1 MNNKVPLNFD
11 NSIKLPLISDESK
24 YYSALNDLSVMADK
38 LKEKD
43 KIIEQL
49 AWKVD
54 VLSKV
59 IIKAGIDIDSY
70 LSIDDVAQYPVRE
83 EAE

>member
-1 MNNKVPLNFD
+1 MNNNNYKQALQT
-11 NSIKLPLISDESK
+11 L
-24 YYSALNDLSVMADK
+24 SAMADSIEQK
-38 LKEKD
+38 N
-43 KIIEQL
+43 KIIETL

-59 IIKAGIDIDSY
+59 ILKAEINIDDY
-70 LSIDDVAQYPVRE
+70 LSIEEVSQYPVRE

>member
-1 MNNKVPLNFD
+1 MDNNNYRQALQT
-11 NSIKLPLISDESK
+11 L
-24 YYSALNDLSVMADK
+24 SAMADSIEQK
-38 LKEKD
+38 N

-59 IIKAGIDIDSY
+59 ILKAGINIDDY
-70 LSIDDVAQYPVRE
+70 LSIEEVAQYPVRE
-83 EAE
+83 EAD

>member
-1 MNNKVPLNFD
+1 MNKENYTQALQT
-11 NSIKLPLISDESK
+11 L
-24 YYSALNDLSVMADK
+24 SAMADSIEQK
-38 LKEKD
+38 N
-43 KIIEQL
+43 KIIETL

-59 IIKAGIDIDSY
+59 ILKAGINIDDY
-70 LSIDDVAQYPVRE
+70 LSIEEVSQYPVRE

>member
-1 MNNKVPLNFD
+1 MNNNNYEQALKTLSAVAD
-11 NSIKLPLISDESK
+11 SIEQK
-24 YYSALNDLSVMADK
+24 N
-38 LKEKD
+38 

-59 IIKAGIDIDSY
+59 VLKAGIDIDSY
-70 LSIDDVAQYPVRE
+70 LSVDEVAQYPVRE
-83 EAE
+83 EDD

>member
-1 MNNKVPLNFD
+1 MRNKAVLNFND
-11 NSIKLPLISDESK
+11 KYNLPMLDEESK

-38 LKEKD
+38 LEEKN
-43 KIIEQL
+43 KIIETL

-59 IIKAGIDIDSY
+59 IMKAGIDIDDY
-70 LSIDDVAQYPVRE
+70 LSIDEVAQYHLRGEVE
-83 EAE
+83 

>member
-1 MNNKVPLNFD
+1 MNRYK
-11 NSIKLPLISDESK
+11 
-24 YYSALNDLSVMADK
+24 SALNDLSVMADK
-38 LKEKD
+38 LEEKN
-43 KIIEQL
+43 KIIETL

-59 IIKAGIDIDSY
+59 IMKAGIDIDEY
-70 LSIDDVAQYPVRE
+70 LSIDEVAQYPLRG

>member
-1 MNNKVPLNFD
+1 MDNNNYRQALQTLSAMTD
-11 NSIKLPLISDESK
+11 SIEQK
-24 YYSALNDLSVMADK
+24 N
-38 LKEKD
+38 

-59 IIKAGIDIDSY
+59 ILKAGINIDNY
-70 LSIDDVAQYPVRE
+70 LSVDDVAQYTLRE
-83 EAE
+83 VGE

>member
-1 MNNKVPLNFD
+1 MNNNNYKQALQT
-11 NSIKLPLISDESK
+11 L
-24 YYSALNDLSVMADK
+24 SAMADSIEQK
-38 LKEKD
+38 N
-43 KIIEQL
+43 KIIETL

-59 IIKAGIDIDSY
+59 VLKAGINIDDY
-70 LSIDDVAQYPVRE
+70 LSVDEVAQYPVRE

>member
-1 MNNKVPLNFD
+1 MDNNNYKQALQT
-11 NSIKLPLISDESK
+11 L
-24 YYSALNDLSVMADK
+24 SAMADSIEQK
-38 LKEKD
+38 N
-43 KIIEQL
+43 KIIETL

-59 IIKAGIDIDSY
+59 VLKAGINIDDY
-70 LSIDDVAQYPVRE
+70 LSVDEVAQYPIRE

>member
-1 MNNKVPLNFD
+1 MNNNNYKQALQT
-11 NSIKLPLISDESK
+11 L
-24 YYSALNDLSVMADK
+24 SAMADSIEQK
-38 LKEKD
+38 N

-59 IIKAGIDIDSY
+59 IIKAGINIDDY
-70 LSIDDVAQYPVRE
+70 LSIEEVAQYPVRE

>member
-1 MNNKVPLNFD
+1 MNNNNYKQALQT
-11 NSIKLPLISDESK
+11 L
-24 YYSALNDLSVMADK
+24 SAMADSIEQK
-38 LKEKD
+38 N

-59 IIKAGIDIDSY
+59 ILKAGINIDDY
-70 LSIDDVAQYPVRE
+70 LSIEEVAQYPVRE
-83 EAE
+83 EAD

>member
-1 MNNKVPLNFD
+1 MNNNNYTQALQT
-11 NSIKLPLISDESK
+11 L
-24 YYSALNDLSVMADK
+24 SAMADSIEQK
-38 LKEKD
+38 N
-43 KIIEQL
+43 KIIETL

-59 IIKAGIDIDSY
+59 ILKAGINIDDY
-70 LSIDDVAQYPVRE
+70 LSIEEVAQYSVRE

>member
-1 MNNKVPLNFD
+1 MDNNNYRQALQT
-11 NSIKLPLISDESK
+11 L
-24 YYSALNDLSVMADK
+24 SAMADSIEQK
-38 LKEKD
+38 NKT
-43 KIIEQL
+43 IEQL

-59 IIKAGIDIDSY
+59 ILKAGINIDDY
-70 LSIDDVAQYPVRE
+70 LSIEEVSQYPVRE

>member
-1 MNNKVPLNFD
+1 MNNNNYEQALKKLSAVAD
-11 NSIKLPLISDESK
+11 SIEQK
-24 YYSALNDLSVMADK
+24 N
-38 LKEKD
+38 

-59 IIKAGIDIDSY
+59 VLKAGIDIDSY
-70 LSIDDVAQYPVRE
+70 LSVDEVAQYPVRE
-83 EAE
+83 EDD

>member
-1 MNNKVPLNFD
+1 MSL
-11 NSIKLPLISDESK
+11 
-24 YYSALNDLSVMADK
+24 MADQ
-38 LKEKD
+38 LEEKD
-43 KIIEQL
+43 KVIKQL

-59 IIKAGIDIDSY
+59 ILRAGVDIDDY
-70 LSIDDVAQYPVRE
+70 LSIDDVTQYPLRG

>member
-1 MNNKVPLNFD
+1 MNKENYTQALKTL
-11 NSIKLPLISDESK
+11 
-24 YYSALNDLSVMADK
+24 SAMADEMERK
-38 LKEKD
+38 N

-59 IIKAGIDIDSY
+59 ILKAGINIDDY
-70 LSIDDVAQYPVRE
+70 LSIEEVAQYPVRE
-83 EAE
+83 EAD

>member
-1 MNNKVPLNFD
+1 MNKENYTQALQT
-11 NSIKLPLISDESK
+11 L
-24 YYSALNDLSVMADK
+24 SAMADSIEQK
-38 LKEKD
+38 N

-59 IIKAGIDIDSY
+59 IIKAGINIDNY
-70 LSIDDVAQYPVRE
+70 LSIEEVAQYPVRE

>member
-1 MNNKVPLNFD
+1 MSNEVKLDFSD
-11 NSIKLPLISDESK
+11 EAKLPLISKELK
-24 YYSALNDLSVMADK
+24 YLYALNDLSFIASK
-38 LKEKD
+38 LEEKN
-43 KIIEQL
+43 KLIETL

-59 IIKAGIDIDSY
+59 ILKAGINIDDY
-70 LSIDDVAQYPVRE
+70 LSIEEVAQYPVRG

>member
-11 NSIKLPLISDESK
+11 NNINLPLISDELK

-59 IIKAGIDIDSY
+59 ILKAGINIDDY
-70 LSIDDVAQYPVRE
+70 LSIEEVSQYPVRE